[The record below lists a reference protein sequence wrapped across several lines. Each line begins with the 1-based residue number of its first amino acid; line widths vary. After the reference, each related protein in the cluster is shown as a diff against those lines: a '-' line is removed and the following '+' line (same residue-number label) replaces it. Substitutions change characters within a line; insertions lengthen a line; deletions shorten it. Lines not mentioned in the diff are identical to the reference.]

1 MAYDLTRFL
10 KAQEDDYATALAEI
24 KAGHKRSHWIWYIFP
39 QVKGLGMSAMSDF
52 YGLDGIGEAKAYLDN
67 DILRK
72 RLLEI
77 SKALLSLQAN
87 DATEVM
93 GYPDDMKL
101 HSSMT
106 IFHLAAPDEPVFRA
120 VLDKFFA
127 GKLDKNTLALC
138 QENTEGNL

>member
-77 SKALLSLQAN
+77 SKVLLSLPTN
-87 DATEVM
+87 NATEVM
-93 GYPDDMKL
+93 GYPDDLKL

-106 IFHLAAPDEPVFRA
+106 IFHLSAPDEPVFQD

-127 GKLDKNTLALC
+127 GKLDKNTLELC
-138 QENTEGNL
+138 KK

>member
-1 MAYDLTRFL
+1 MIYDLTRFL
-10 KAQEDDYATALAEI
+10 KAQENDYDTALAEI
-24 KAGHKRSHWIWYIFP
+24 RAGHKRSHWIWYIFP

-67 DILRK
+67 DILKK

-77 SKALLSLQAN
+77 SKVLLSSPTN
-87 DATEVM
+87 NATEVM
-93 GYPDDMKL
+93 GFPDDLKL

-106 IFHLAAPDEPVFRA
+106 IFHLAAPDESVFQD

-127 GKLDKNTLALC
+127 GKLDKNTLELC
-138 QENTEGNL
+138 KK

>member
-1 MAYDLTRFL
+1 MTYDLTRFL
-10 KAQEDDYATALAEI
+10 KAQEDDYDTALAEI

-39 QVKGLGMSAMSDF
+39 QLKGLGMSPMSDF

-77 SKALLSLQAN
+77 SKTLLLLPTN
-87 DATEVM
+87 NATEVM

-101 HSSMT
+101 HSSMSV
-106 IFHLAAPDEPVFRA
+106 FHLAAPNEPVFQD
-120 VLDKFFA
+120 VLNKFFA
-127 GKLDKNTLALC
+127 GKLDQNTLELC
-138 QENTEGNL
+138 QK